1 MSPPVQR
8 RLRSRGESSENSTES
23 KFAKLRRIRATGES
37 ALSLLKDDDDDD
49 DEMYM
54 KVDEDEYQRR
64 IQHSSSTMNDFVVD
78 DDGAG
83 YVEDGLDDIGGSP
96 SKPAKA
102 SKKAAGK
109 APIPVVKESRR
120 ISTMFKNVQLKP
132 ASVKKTST
140 QDEDVFISSL
150 MNELDIPL
158 TPSKP
163 MKRRHVA
170 ATPDSTYSARRR
182 ASAAMGK
189 SVGSSTPRPQPVMIM
204 DISDPS
210 QDPFALPPTKRV
222 RHDIEDPFL
231 EADSEVVVVK
241 QEPVAE

>member
-132 ASVKKTST
+132 
-140 QDEDVFISSL
+140 
-150 MNELDIPL
+150 
-158 TPSKP
+158 
-163 MKRRHVA
+163 
-170 ATPDSTYSARRR
+170 
-182 ASAAMGK
+182 
-189 SVGSSTPRPQPVMIM
+189 
-204 DISDPS
+204 
-210 QDPFALPPTKRV
+210 
-222 RHDIEDPFL
+222 
-231 EADSEVVVVK
+231 
-241 QEPVAE
+241 